1 MTDPLLLVPGL
12 LCDAALWQPQI
23 DHLADRVDCLIGDT
37 TKDDTAAGMA
47 ARILA
52 AAPPRFQLAGLSMG
66 GYVVFEIL
74 RRAPE
79 RVSKLA
85 LLDTQARPD
94 TDEQRERRKGLMR
107 LAEIGRFKGVT
118 PRLLPMLVHEDRLS
132 DTVLTDIVIGMA
144 ERIGKDAYL
153 RQQNAILTRKDSRPM
168 LPALSIPTLIVCGQQ
183 DALTPP
189 DRSEEMAAAIPGA
202 RLELIDR
209 CGHLS
214 SLEHPERVN
223 ALFAEHFSG

>member
-12 LCDAALWQPQI
+12 LCDEALWQPQI
-23 DHLADRVDCLIGDT
+23 AHLAGKVECLVGDT

-52 AAPPRFQLAGLSMG
+52 SAPERFQLAGLSMG

-132 DTVLTDIVIGMA
+132 DTTLTEIVIGMA

-168 LPALSIPTLIVCGQQ
+168 LPALAIPTLVVCGLQ

-189 DRSEEMAAAIPGA
+189 DRAEEMATMIPGA

-223 ALFAEHFSG
+223 ALFAEHFA

>member
-12 LCDAALWQPQI
+12 LCDEALWQPQI
-23 DHLADRVDCLIGDT
+23 THLAGTVECLVGDT

-52 AAPPRFQLAGLSMG
+52 SAPPRFQLAGLSMG

-118 PRLLPMLVHEDRLS
+118 PRLLPMLVHEDHLS
-132 DTVLTDIVIGMA
+132 DTALTEIVIGMA

-168 LPALSIPTLIVCGQQ
+168 LPALTIPTLVVCGLQ

-189 DRSEEMAAAIPGA
+189 DRAEEMATMIPGA

-223 ALFAEHFSG
+223 ALFAEHFV